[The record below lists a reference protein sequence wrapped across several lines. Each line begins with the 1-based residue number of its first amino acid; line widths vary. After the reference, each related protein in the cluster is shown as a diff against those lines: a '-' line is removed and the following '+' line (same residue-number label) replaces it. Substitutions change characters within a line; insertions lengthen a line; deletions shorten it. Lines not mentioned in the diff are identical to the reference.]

1 MIEKFKELVL
11 SLDEKETNNIIT
23 LLALLLESWEDDK
36 INLYTEIQNF
46 ELTTIYKVLNLFNE
60 QTENIKSF
68 IIKNILYNLYN
79 EC

>member
-1 MIEKFKELVL
+1 MIDKFKELVL
-11 SLDEKETNNIIT
+11 LLDEKETNNIIT

-60 QTENIKSF
+60 QTENAS
-68 IIKNILYNLYN
+68 
-79 EC
+79 

>member
-23 LLALLLESWEDDK
+23 LLTLLLESWEDDK
-36 INLYTEIQNF
+36 INLYTEIQDF

-60 QTENIKSF
+60 KTEDAS
-68 IIKNILYNLYN
+68 
-79 EC
+79 

>member
-23 LLALLLESWEDDK
+23 LLTSLLDSWEDDK
-36 INLYTEIQNF
+36 INLYTEIQDF

-60 QTENIKSF
+60 QTEEAS
-68 IIKNILYNLYN
+68 
-79 EC
+79 